1 MTITQ
6 PIASHTVTGAEAPRQ
21 TKLADAA
28 QQFEAMMTQELLKP
42 FSASHDGWGGEAQ
55 DADAGAD
62 TMNSF
67 GTEAVAKAIAKN
79 GGLGI
84 ARQVIRQVTREDRN
98 IAAKKP

>member
-6 PIASHTVTGAEAPRQ
+6 PIMGQAVKGAEAQRRA
-21 TKLADAA
+21 KLADAA
-28 QQFEAMMTQELLKP
+28 EQFEAMMMQELLKP
-42 FSASHDGWGGEAQ
+42 FSASHDGWGGDAQ

-84 ARQVIRQVTREDRN
+84 ARQVIRQVTREDRS
-98 IAAKKP
+98 IAAKKS

>member
-6 PIASHTVTGAEAPRQ
+6 PIASHAVIGTEAQRQ
-21 TKLADAA
+21 AKLADAA
-28 QQFEAMMTQELLKP
+28 EQFEAMMMQELLKP
-42 FSASHDGWGGEAQ
+42 FSASHDGWGGDTQ
-55 DADAGAD
+55 DADAGAS

-67 GTEAVAKAIAKN
+67 GTEAVAKAIARD

-84 ARQVIRQVTREDRN
+84 ARQVIRQVTREDRS